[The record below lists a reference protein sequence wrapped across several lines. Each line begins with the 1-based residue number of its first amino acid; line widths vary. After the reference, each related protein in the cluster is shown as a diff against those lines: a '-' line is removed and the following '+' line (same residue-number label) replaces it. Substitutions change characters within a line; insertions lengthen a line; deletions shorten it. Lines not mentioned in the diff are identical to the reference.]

1 MRGPRATQEMGR
13 TLTTWEL
20 LRGMGLNQVAPWI
33 VGFLFCLGLVASGGA
48 LSPPAACGDSG
59 GFGDL
64 ICSCSP
70 PVFHSLVSH
79 LLGTHRCSGF
89 PCAMAGPWVERG
101 TSSRRAPWE
110 TNAHSDGLSLADLD
124 ELCWPGLW
132 SASDVSHVPSDQINS
147 GAQGLCFVTQT
158 TLLEYRCFRSSAM
171 FVFVTKGFVK
181 ERLLKHKFEEDR
193 IIEASLSV
201 HDPVLKQ
208 DTPRALT
215 LVNCSDDPTDWVT
228 ISDPEVA
235 VKVSQ
240 INRMGVFVEIRQS
253 QAVPRDWET
262 FSDVAKFDNYIKQIL
277 QTARCENTAIQYK
290 SFQRE
295 GYLAKRLLIPTEM
308 RDQIYARSGL
318 HSIQVR
324 PIRAWED
331 APESGLEL
339 LPLDTK
345 ELLGDL
351 AQTHH
356 QRDGFLGMF
365 QTGRTIYYR
374 TSDAT
379 ISDARKMWYPDQD
392 RWTPDNIQVKAI
404 HHWKI
409 SGFPTGTSAQE
420 VAETLT
426 SLGVAAVPTKQLHFR
441 ELCVVFAFSAK
452 EPMHLKFQTNIG
464 IIRLEK
470 LEPQKRAVKQIKDAS
485 VIAPTPSFPAKG
497 KGKGKTKIQT
507 SPSSPISTIP
517 SAPVTP
523 STSAPSSAPSSSM
536 ASRVAILEQRLD
548 GVQKDIQ
555 VVRSEYHEL
564 KTSVHAIEKKQDK
577 GFSDLMEAIGA
588 LKGLPSSASSTPV
601 KSPASKK
608 AKP

>member
-464 IIRLEK
+464 II
-470 LEPQKRAVKQIKDAS
+470 
-485 VIAPTPSFPAKG
+485 
-497 KGKGKTKIQT
+497 
-507 SPSSPISTIP
+507 
-517 SAPVTP
+517 
-523 STSAPSSAPSSSM
+523 
-536 ASRVAILEQRLD
+536 
-548 GVQKDIQ
+548 
-555 VVRSEYHEL
+555 
-564 KTSVHAIEKKQDK
+564 
-577 GFSDLMEAIGA
+577 
-588 LKGLPSSASSTPV
+588 
-601 KSPASKK
+601 
-608 AKP
+608 